1 MADMMRPD
9 PTADN
14 LAEADVTNTAL
25 PVCDCPEPCAC
36 YAEGYAHGKEK
47 AHFEVRAVLDSNHAT
62 RCSCEPCKTVREI
75 LRRKRLLD
83 DRLFQQVEA

>member
-1 MADMMRPD
+1 MMRPD

-14 LAEADVTNTAL
+14 LAEADLTNTAL

-47 AHFEVRAVLDSNHAT
+47 AHFEIRVVLDSNHASG
-62 RCSCEPCKTVREI
+62 CGCESCKTVDEVV
-75 LRRKRLLD
+75 RRRTKSISSRQ
-83 DRLFQQVEA
+83 RAE